1 MPCAP
6 SYVLVCCQV
15 SFQPRSTL
23 PEKNCLLTEVVKER
37 RASKP
42 DQAKIAYHEMED
54 RPLPEDP
61 AFFVLKRIQ
70 NLVFK
75 ASNMNVKT
83 EPGTRTQVVQGHAAG
98 LLPAAKW
105 QAMPLA
111 SVCWLVDWTPLQG
124 LKPKRPLIVA
134 AHDFVVPAGA
144 AIELKS
150 S

>member
-1 MPCAP
+1 M
-6 SYVLVCCQV
+6 LI
-15 SFQPRSTL
+15 
-23 PEKNCLLTEVVKER
+23 EVVKEQ

-42 DQAKIAYHEMED
+42 DQAGVADHEIED
-54 RPLPEDP
+54 RGSPGETP
-61 AFFVLKRIQ
+61 FVVRKRIQ
-70 NLVFK
+70 SLVFK